1 MNLDFSVIQNQ
12 KNLLAFSAGVDSSAL
27 FFLLLEQ
34 SIPFDIAI
42 VNYNLRV
49 QSKDEVFYA
58 KNLASKYKK
67 NIFLKETKIENISN
81 FEKNA
86 RDIRYKFFDE
96 IILEN
101 SYENLIT
108 AHQLNDKLE
117 WFMMQLSKGAGLV
130 ELIGFNEFEQKENHK
145 IYKPLLNITKEE
157 LENYLKINNHK
168 YFVDQSNF
176 DEKYKR
182 NYFRH
187 TFSNKFLENFSSGVK
202 KSFEYLQIDL
212 DSLNIQNIPIKK
224 IKELEIFLNQN
235 DDNLNIRTIDLS
247 LKKRGFLL
255 TSAQRNEILKQKE
268 ITISH
273 KINISIQQNHI
284 WIAPICSEF
293 IEKKY
298 KELYRINKIPKNIRT
313 YIFREKIELEEQIG
327 RASCRERVYVL
338 V

>member
-34 SIPFDIAI
+34 NIPFDIAI

-130 ELIGFNEFEQKENHK
+130 ELIGFNEFEQKENYK
-145 IYKPLLNITKEE
+145 IYKPLLNIAKKK

-313 YIFREKIELEEQIG
+313 YIFREKIELEE
-327 RASCRERVYVL
+327 L
-338 V
+338 VF

>member
-1 MNLDFSVIQNQ
+1 MNLDFSVIRNQ

-130 ELIGFNEFEQKENHK
+130 ELIGFNEFEQKENYK
-145 IYKPLLNITKEE
+145 IYKPLLNIAKKK

-313 YIFREKIELEEQIG
+313 YIFREKIELEE
-327 RASCRERVYVL
+327 L
-338 V
+338 VF

>member
-1 MNLDFSVIQNQ
+1 MNLDFSVIRNQ

-27 FFLLLEQ
+27 FFLLLKQ
-34 SIPFDIAI
+34 NIPFDIAI

-187 TFSNKFLENFSSGVK
+187 TFSNKFLENFSIGVK

-313 YIFREKIELEEQIG
+313 YIFREKIELEE
-327 RASCRERVYVL
+327 L
-338 V
+338 VF